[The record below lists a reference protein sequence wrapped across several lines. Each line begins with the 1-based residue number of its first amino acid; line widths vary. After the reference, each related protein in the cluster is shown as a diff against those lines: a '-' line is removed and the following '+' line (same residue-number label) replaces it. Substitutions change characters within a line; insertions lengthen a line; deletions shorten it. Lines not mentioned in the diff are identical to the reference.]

1 MMWQSRRRFT
11 RSLVHVL
18 ALTGLVAAPLVLG
31 RNKGPVVLAPG
42 LFDVVEAASQGGQGS
57 LQGTASLTG
66 TVDAVK
72 PFKAAQVYIRNVD
85 KRILYM
91 VYTNAGRFRAVA
103 LLPGNYE
110 IDVQASGLE
119 SDVQKLV
126 IKAGDRPAVRLSM
139 REASNPDRFPSA
151 FQTPSRGLT
160 LQSYDEI
167 YPPGP
172 GKQVMEEVC
181 MTCHGENFFPMRPR
195 NAAGWQAG
203 LDLMMGRNLAD
214 RDRVNSYEGILAP
227 PATNFRF
234 GYQDR
239 KDVLEYLIKNFGAD
253 SKPRAVRPDKETPLD
268 EAKLAKAQFI
278 EYYLT
283 PDASSRDAG
292 AGQPQGELAASR
304 NRILYTLQLDAQGN
318 AWGVDRGD
326 PNRLVKLDPRT
337 GAQKDFILPDPRA
350 GVHEIVI
357 DRDGMIWVPE
367 LGGVPRT
374 RVYRLLGFNP
384 ITEKW
389 QFQIVADP
397 DDVIRNP
404 NKVGMHASAID
415 SKGNIYMNWFGQGAV
430 GKWDRETGKIAVYR
444 IPMNSAIPY
453 GMAIDRND
461 NVWSALWNYG
471 KLTKFDPTNGQWTEF
486 TPPTYPANM
495 RRGVGVDSK
504 NNVWFGIYAAGHRP
518 AKLGKLDQTTGR
530 ITEWSIPRRGAQPY
544 EATADFEDNIWFP
557 DTSPPVNQ
565 PVLGKFEPRTQTF
578 TFYPK
583 PQAGADSPKLQHA
596 VDGAVWYTARTAT
609 PGATGFGVLYPDMD
623 KIISLGGYPL
633 NGPPGYAFK
642 VDASRRASK

>member
-1 MMWQSRRRFT
+1 MGTLKLWQSSQRRSKFGQ
-11 RSLVHVL
+11 
-18 ALTGLVAAPLVLG
+18 ALMFASVAAAVVAAYWVSGGSARATAQG
-31 RNKGPVVLAPG
+31 R
-42 LFDVVEAASQGGQGS
+42 DASS
-57 LQGTASLTG
+57 LQGTATLTG
-66 TVDAVK
+66 MVDAGK

-85 KRILYM
+85 KRMLYM
-91 VYTNAGRFRAVA
+91 VYTNAGKFKAVA

-110 IDVQASGLE
+110 INVQSRGLE
-119 SDVQKLV
+119 SDVQKLTV
-126 IKAGDRPAVRLSM
+126 KAGDRPSLKLSM
-139 REASNPDRFPSA
+139 HESSDTGFPSA
-151 FQTPSRGLT
+151 VKTSSRQVSFL
-160 LQSYDEI
+160 SYDEI

-172 GKQVMEEVC
+172 GKRVMEEVC

-203 LDLMMGRNLAD
+203 LDLMMGKNLGD

-239 KDVLEYLIKNFGAD
+239 KDVLEYLIKNFGPD
-253 SKPRAVRPDKETPLD
+253 SGLRAVQVDKETPLD
-268 EAKLAKAQFI
+268 EAKLAKAQYI

-283 PDASSRDAG
+283 PNESNRDQAA

-304 NRILYTLQLDAQGN
+304 DRILYTLQLDAQGN

-326 PNRLVKLDPRT
+326 PNKLVKLDPRT
-337 GAQKDFILPDPRA
+337 GAQKDYILPDPKA

-357 DRDGMIWVPE
+357 DRDGMVWVPE
-367 LGGVPRT
+367 LGGQPRT

-384 ITEKW
+384 LTEKW
-389 QFQIVADP
+389 EQQINADP

-404 NKVGMHASAID
+404 NKVGMHASAVD
-415 SKGNIYMNWFGQGAV
+415 SKGNLYMNWFGQGAV
-430 GKWDRETGKIAVYR
+430 GKFDRETGKVEVYR
-444 IPMNSAIPY
+444 IPSNSAIPY
-453 GMAIDRND
+453 GMAVDKND
-461 NVWSALWNYG
+461 NIWSALWNYG
-471 KLTKFDPTNGQWTEF
+471 KLTKFDTTTKQWTEF
-486 TPPTYPANM
+486 TPPTYPGNM

-530 ITEWSIPRRGAQPY
+530 ITEWSIPRRGSQPY

-565 PVLGKFEPRTQTF
+565 PVIGKFNPRDQSF

-583 PQAGADSPKLQHA
+583 PQVGADSPKLQHA
-596 VDGAVWYTARTAT
+596 ADGAVWYTARTGT

-623 KIISLGGYPL
+623 KITSLASYPL
-633 NGPPGYAFK
+633 NGAPGYAFK
-642 VDASRRASK
+642 AGSVGRTR